1 MPVVYSILFGA
12 ILGLTSSL
20 FATEEAA
27 RSDPEL
33 TSLFPVAG
41 QRGTIVEA
49 EIRGHRLAGAYGVW
63 LRSDGLKARIKRVDV
78 VESDTSQYR
87 KEAKGS
93 RGEKTQGKPPIYRV
107 ALQIAVDHA
116 TPRGIYPIRLIS
128 PRGLSNGLSFRVVD
142 GTVLHETQASHQTVQ
157 QAQPVPL
164 PTTVCGTI
172 SAPGEVD
179 YYSLDAA
186 MGQRIDLEIA
196 LEEGF
201 EPQLILYR
209 PTGSWFDQNR
219 PSRLLFD
226 NQLSTD
232 ITPIEPRMSFTV
244 PQTGR
249 YALRVSSL
257 FGKGSPDASYQ
268 LRLSLWE
275 KSMAPRRDLLDEPA
289 SWQER
294 TFTRKL
300 ENCWIATLRSRT
312 VATAAYSSKT
322 DRDESEEATEEAT
335 KASHAMI
342 PRSIPESEPNDSVEQ
357 ALRISVPSIV
367 EGRIGQPA
375 DIDNFRFQVEAG
387 QKLAFEVETPAARP
401 PHFNPRFGI
410 VDAQDRELFSNVH
423 RRISLYN
430 NNAEPHVYFKKVEPK
445 VIYTFDAG
453 GDFVLQVRDITSRY
467 GNADYVYR
475 ILVRPQIAH
484 VGGVELDES
493 DRINLIPGEARKLTI
508 SASHEE
514 GFKGNVSFA
523 ITGLPPGVEAFPAV
537 QISDSQEPMDVA
549 VSPEMVEPKIQKS
562 AIILLAETDTP
573 PTRFPMNLRL
583 HFRPIVE
590 GRSGPN
596 VLVQQIPLMVLK
608 DMSSRE

>member
-1 MPVVYSILFGA
+1 MPVVSSILFGV

-41 QRGTIVEA
+41 QRGTVVEA

-87 KEAKGS
+87 KEATGS

-107 ALQIAVDHA
+107 ALRIAVDHA

-142 GTVLHETQASHQTVQ
+142 GTVLRETQASHQTVQ

-186 MGQRIDLEIA
+186 MGQRIDLELA
-196 LEEGF
+196 LVEGF
-201 EPQLILYR
+201 KSQLILYR

-219 PSRLLFD
+219 PTRLLFD
-226 NQLSTD
+226 DQLSTD

-268 LRLSLWE
+268 LRLSLRE
-275 KSMAPRRDLLDEPA
+275 KSMAPKRDLQDEPA

-300 ENCWIATLRSRT
+300 ENRWIATLRSRT
-312 VATAAYSSKT
+312 VETAEYSSQ
-322 DRDESEEATEEAT
+322 SA
-335 KASHAMI
+335 KASLAMI
-342 PRSIPESEPNDSVEQ
+342 PRSIPENEPNDSVEQ
-357 ALRISVPSIV
+357 ALQISVPSIV

-430 NNAEPHVYFKKVEPK
+430 NNAKPHVYFKRVEPK

-475 ILVRPQIAH
+475 VLVRPQIAH

-514 GFKGNVSFA
+514 GFKGDVSFA

-537 QISDSQEPMDVA
+537 QVSDSQEPMDVA

-590 GRSGPN
+590 GRSGPK